1 MLRGLIGKDQ
11 SELACRDASLLPLL
25 RQANQKEA
33 NKYVG
38 SFAEG
43 FRTRVRFSP
52 PPLDYR
58 ERNYG
63 HICLGGRSSMENK
76 KGVRPSS
83 MSGKSMNQVRNEEQ
97 SLGRLLSDIEELERT
112 RAALLKRIESARS
125 LLLDAGNRTGTI
137 RASAELLW
145 DHIADAA
152 AAAEELAL
160 LEREIRDV
168 EQDVDQ
174 FSREAAGLT
183 FETES
188 LKETLDEADEELER
202 LSAILIERKTKTS
215 KGH

>member
-1 MLRGLIGKDQ
+1 
-11 SELACRDASLLPLL
+11 
-25 RQANQKEA
+25 
-33 NKYVG
+33 
-38 SFAEG
+38 
-43 FRTRVRFSP
+43 
-52 PPLDYR
+52 
-58 ERNYG
+58 
-63 HICLGGRSSMENK
+63 
-76 KGVRPSS
+76 